1 MKILCD
7 DYSGPA
13 VYQIRNETNNKIYIG
28 STTNY
33 SNRIKQHILLLE
45 SFKHDN
51 KQMQDDYNKGDSFT
65 ADILKRFPEI
75 FKQKIFKHE
84 LFSWECDFIEK
95 STKEGNTIYNIAPM
109 KHNYYLDKQVLE
121 EKLADISC
129 KMIFGDTL
137 GRCLTNRPEAYAEL
151 MYRLL
156 DAENEQEKN
165 KLYQKYKPL
174 LDYQSKDKYYFYKYK
189 IHYCD
194 YLQLTEDQQREIK
207 RALE

>member
-1 MKILCD
+1 MKILCN

-45 SFKHDN
+45 SNKHDN
-51 KQMQDDYNKGDSFT
+51 KHMQTDYNSGDSFK
-65 ADILKRFPEI
+65 AEILKRYPEI

-95 STKEGNTIYNIAPM
+95 SIKEGNTIYNITPM

-121 EKLADISC
+121 KKLADISC

-137 GRCLTNRPEAYAEL
+137 ERCLNNRPEAYAEM
-151 MYRLL
+151 MYYLL
-156 DAENEQEKN
+156 DASTEQDKN
-165 KLYQKYKPL
+165 NIYQKYKPL
-174 LDYQSKDKYYFYKYK
+174 LDYQTKDKYYFYKYK